1 MEKNARSV
9 DRRRRR
15 TKTKNRISLGQLAAS
30 VAYHYHLSPSQVAEF
45 SIAQLMLWHRRSAV
59 ETGYR
64 KLLDLEVELIPHTEN
79 PDRTLR
85 NVRANLL
92 EMTGE
97 ENGSR

>member
-1 MEKNARSV
+1 
-9 DRRRRR
+9 
-15 TKTKNRISLGQLAAS
+15 
-30 VAYHYHLSPSQVAEF
+30 
-45 SIAQLMLWHRRSAV
+45 MLWHRRSAV